1 MGLDMYLE
9 RFPRYKDFG
18 PREINN
24 VAQYIEWKNNP
35 RAKEH
40 TLEGWCGVKES
51 ELPPQVDIDNL
62 AKMYGQRFYAWDDEH
77 KYPDEGI
84 CEHVGYWRKAN
95 AVHKWFVDHVQNG
108 EDDCAY
114 HREVKKEDLEDLRDA
129 CEKVLRSAVL
139 VNGKVKNGY
148 RWTNNGEEPIW
159 EDGKTVADATVCREV
174 LPIARGFF
182 FGGTEYDEWYINDI
196 RYTYELCCKLLK
208 ETDFDKQMIYYCSS
222 W

>member
-1 MGLDMYLE
+1 MGLDMYLD
-9 RFPRYKDFG
+9 RFPRYKNFG

-24 VAQYIEWKNNP
+24 VAQYIEWKDNP
-35 RAKEH
+35 RAQEH

-51 ELPPQVDIDNL
+51 ELPSQEDIDNI

-77 KYPDEGI
+77 KYPDEDI
-84 CEHVGYWRKAN
+84 REHVGYWRKAN
-95 AVHKWFVDHVQNG
+95 AVHKWFVDHVQG
-108 EDDCAY
+108 GVDDCAY
-114 HREVKKEDLEDLRDA
+114 HNEVTKKDLEDLRDA

-148 RWTNNGEEPIW
+148 RWTNKGEEPIW
-159 EDGKTVADATVCREV
+159 EDGKTVADSSVCRDV
-174 LPIARGFF
+174 LPTTSGFF
-182 FGGTEYDEWYINDI
+182 FGGTGYDEWYINDI
-196 RYTYELCCKLLK
+196 RHTYELCCKLLK